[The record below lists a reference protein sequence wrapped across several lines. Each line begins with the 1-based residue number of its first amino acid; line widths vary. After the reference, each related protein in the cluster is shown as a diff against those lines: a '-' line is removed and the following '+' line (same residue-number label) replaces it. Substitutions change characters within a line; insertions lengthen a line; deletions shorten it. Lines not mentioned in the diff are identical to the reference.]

1 MYIFPLLAYVLIVY
15 FIYSFFFTFNEVS
28 YVKSE
33 IDNNTYTIRRGNVKS
48 DMYLKKSADTLAKIH
63 LNIVNLIEHLKQ
75 KYPNDHVISK
85 LQQNYNSGILSEAA
99 VDKRFT
105 TYTIDKTDIH
115 ICLRTRDDNEELY
128 DINLLMYVVLHELA
142 HLCNYDKDGKPIQGH
157 GKEFIQ
163 IFQKLVRES
172 IDINIYTFEDY
183 KKHPKEYCGII
194 INSQIM

>member
-1 MYIFPLLAYVLIVY
+1 MYIFPLLTYVLIVY

-28 YVKSE
+28 YIKSE

-48 DMYLKKSADTLAKIH
+48 DVYLKKSADTLAKIH
-63 LNIVNLIEHLKQ
+63 LNITKLIEHLKQ
-75 KYPNDHVISK
+75 KYPNDLVIHK

-99 VDKRFT
+99 IDKRFT
-105 TYTIDKTDIH
+105 TYTIDKSDIH

-142 HLCNYDKDGKPIQGH
+142 HLCNYDHQGNPIQGH

-172 IDINIYTFEDY
+172 IDVNIYKFEDY
-183 KKHPKEYCGII
+183 KQHPKEYCGIV
-194 INSQIM
+194 INSQII

>member
-142 HLCNYDKDGKPIQGH
+142 HLCNYDQDGNPIQGH

-194 INSQIM
+194 INSQII